1 MPIVYFIMHTS
12 FPITFGGVKFIS
24 TSTITP
30 TTYLKSWALV
40 VSIIIARFMIDQC
53 PFLFEAL
60 A

>member
-1 MPIVYFIMHTS
+1 MHTS
-12 FPITFGGVKFIS
+12 FPITFGGVKLIS

-53 PFLFEAL
+53 PFLLEAL